1 MKVHEPNEPNNWY
14 YWEDE
19 DLEDEED
26 FEDESDDESGVW
38 IIEGGLNK
46 GLLIGIGLKLIL
58 MSLLF
63 GIQANNNYKKVC
75 QGSNNKLNHVL
86 YGNRSKGGNLSLF
99 TWNKGNSTFSNRR
112 NDIEVTIAR
121 YKPDIF
127 TIHEANFN
135 ILNDRGFENYK
146 IEANTLCKGYK
157 VARTIVLIKDT
168 LAYKRRKDLEND
180 YISSVWIQVIISK
193 KVSLLV
199 SSYYRQWSL
208 PKVLNFNQSNS
219 TQNQLNRYQ
228 TFTNQVSKASKEK
241 RDIMIL
247 TDENIDSLQDK
258 SKSGYCNNIHLKNIR
273 DQSIIENS
281 LTYHN
286 NKATFCRRG
295 EAKLID
301 KLQTLLMKCTRPI
314 LGFKSYK
321 LSTLQIMSDLRIQTV
336 HHLIVRESIQFIH
349 KVLIRK
355 SPAVIFDLFMQSNLE
370 NVREIRKWRVK
381 LDHKSSNV
389 TNSLYYRAVYFY
401 NCLENDI
408 RNYSVKKLS
417 KYLQDNITEIFPY
430 NKVPKCP

>member
-1 MKVHEPNEPNNWY
+1 MISINQYRVSVGIFYFKSLNFKVKCSY
-14 YWEDE
+14 YG
-19 DLEDEED
+19 
-26 FEDESDDESGVW
+26 SKG
-38 IIEGGLNK
+38 GKRGLNK

-135 ILNDRGFENYK
+135 ILHDRGFENYK
-146 IEANTLCKGYK
+146 IEANTLCRGNK

-286 NKATFCRRG
+286 NKATFNRRG
-295 EAKLID
+295 IKSCID
-301 KLQTLLMKCTRPI
+301 YIISNCPTKVCVVGTILHRDLQGQGLKGRTP
-314 LGFKSYK
+314 
-321 LSTLQIMSDLRIQTV
+321 
-336 HHLIVRESIQFIH
+336 
-349 KVLIRK
+349 
-355 SPAVIFDLFMQSNLE
+355 P
-370 NVREIRKWRVK
+370 
-381 LDHKSSNV
+381 
-389 TNSLYYRAVYFY
+389 
-401 NCLENDI
+401 
-408 RNYSVKKLS
+408 S
-417 KYLQDNITEIFPY
+417 KDSCWCS
-430 NKVPKCP
+430 KG